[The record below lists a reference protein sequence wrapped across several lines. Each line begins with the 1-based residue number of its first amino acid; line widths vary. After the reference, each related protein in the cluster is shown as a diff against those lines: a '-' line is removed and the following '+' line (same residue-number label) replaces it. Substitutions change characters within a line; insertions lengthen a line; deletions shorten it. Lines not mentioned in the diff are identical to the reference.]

1 MNIGLMI
8 LIIIGGVV
16 GVLSTGYMVISLV
29 WVIMY
34 KIYRKI
40 RYNASLY
47 D

>member
-1 MNIGLMI
+1 MNIGLM
-8 LIIIGGVV
+8 LLVIIGGIV

>member
-1 MNIGLMI
+1 MNIGLLI
-8 LIIIGGVV
+8 LVIIGGAI

-29 WVIMY
+29 WVVMY